1 MIEYIWESSYLFK
14 ILFSFL
20 VDIHP
25 EVELLDHIGIMLS
38 ELSQTV
44 SNKYRSLNCKEF

>member
-20 VDIHP
+20 VDIYP
-25 EVELLDHIGIMLS
+25 EVELLDHTGIMLS
-38 ELSQTV
+38 EISQTV
-44 SNKYRSLNCKEF
+44 NNKYRSLNCKEF